1 MNVLVHACYINPNKG
16 SEFSVSWNYVLE
28 MSKNHHL
35 YVLVGSTTE
44 DLGDYSALQN
54 VSIPNVDFIFPDT
67 GQAFK
72 IVNRM
77 YHSFLHFAGAWTRY
91 IAYYFWNK
99 HIYRTLERDKSLLSK
114 IDIIHFLSPV
124 GWHEIGYLYKL
135 GKPCIWGPVG
145 GFTNCRSEFYKHYTD
160 GGRKIALKN
169 LSNSFSALMSLHLKK
184 AMKGYDL
191 IIANTRDTL
200 RFIQKHYK
208 TQNLEYFPENSMRIT
223 DNEIKNETYIEKK
236 YDNLPENKIEC
247 IWCGSLDDRKM
258 PLMLLDIVS
267 QVKDKNKIHIKMV
280 GGGYLEERIRLEIE
294 RRNLSENITI
304 CGQLPR
310 EQVRAYFEKA
320 HLHILTSAYEANTT
334 VMFEAMEECVPS
346 IIFDHFGMADLVKDS
361 VTGRK
366 IPVADYEMM
375 CNSFAKALNEVC
387 EKPELLKT
395 WALALRGDSKSYTA
409 EKRAK
414 FFEQCYQKTVKNHGG
429 IYE

>member
-28 MSKNHHL
+28 MSKNNHL

-145 GFTNCRSEFYKHYTD
+145 GFTNCRSEFYKHYTN
-160 GGRKIALKN
+160 GGRKIVLKN
-169 LSNSFSALMSLHLKK
+169 LSNSFSALTSQHLKK
-184 AMKGYDL
+184 AMKSYDL
-191 IIANTRDTL
+191 VIANTSDTL

-223 DNEIKNETYIEKK
+223 DNEIKNEAYIEKK

-247 IWCGSLDDRKM
+247 IWCGSLFDGKM

-267 QVKDKNKIHIKMV
+267 QVKDKNKIHINMV

-310 EQVRAYFEKA
+310 EQVRVYFEKA

-346 IIFDHFGMADLVKDS
+346 IVFDHFGMADLVKDS

-366 IPVADYEMM
+366 IPVADYETM
-375 CNSFAKALNEVC
+375 CRLFAKALDEVC
-387 EKPELLKT
+387 EKPDLLKS
-395 WALALRGDSKSYTA
+395 WAFALHGDSKSYTA
-409 EKRAK
+409 EKRVE
-414 FFEQCYQKTVKNHGG
+414 FFEKCYQTTVKTHGG